1 MPRSSLS
8 PTAASSFPG
17 AHVVADS
24 REIFGGPLTQITLLA
39 TKQTKDKNPT
49 LFKAVAAALER
60 AIEVANADKRAAA
73 ALWKEAQKAP
83 ENLDDLVAQINDPG
97 FEFTSRPQRI
107 AYFAAF
113 LNRIGSMK
121 AKLDDWKELFWETA
135 HHQQG
140 S

>member
-1 MPRSSLS
+1 M
-8 PTAASSFPG
+8 
-17 AHVVADS
+17 
-24 REIFGGPLTQITLLA
+24 
-39 TKQTKDKNPT
+39 
-49 LFKAVAAALER
+49 FKAVAAALER